1 LTSIDFNPSTIFTIM
16 AGDTRDSN
24 QPPLRGP
31 PPGAIEPPEHVKTPS
46 KVYEVFHSPPQNAN
60 ALPEGSG
67 QNTAGG
73 RGKAPALTDAI
84 KTVKLEDFKK
94 VHMYPCVRE
103 SLLMGIGGGFGIG
116 GIRALWGGMFA
127 LTCSSWTPAD
137 VTAL

>member
-1 LTSIDFNPSTIFTIM
+1 M